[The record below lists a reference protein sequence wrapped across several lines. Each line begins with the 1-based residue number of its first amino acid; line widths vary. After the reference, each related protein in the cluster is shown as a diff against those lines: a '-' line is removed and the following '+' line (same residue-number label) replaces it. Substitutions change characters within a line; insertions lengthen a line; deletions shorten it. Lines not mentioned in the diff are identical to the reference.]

1 MRWATS
7 HRSELAHGA
16 ELAEA
21 RSDVAAVTRV
31 LAALDRATT
40 ADDVAQVALDTVRD
54 CFGWAYGSY
63 WAVSPED
70 QALHRQTCRWWLIER
85 YSSFSSVYK
94 TLYLAAQ
101 QGVMHEFQEQFT
113 VYGRPLLDPHAE
125 VLA

>member
-1 MRWATS
+1 MNRGSIVLDLSDLHTACSTVNFRDWEVEIDECAPELFRVRWTFLERDNMR
-7 HRSELAHGA
+7 
-16 ELAEA
+16 
-21 RSDVAAVTRV
+21 
-31 LAALDRATT
+31 
-40 ADDVAQVALDTVRD
+40 
-54 CFGWAYGSY
+54 
-63 WAVSPED
+63 PED

-101 QGVMHEFQEQFT
+101 QGVIHEFQEQFT